1 MKKINKNLY
10 NRLYIEA
17 QELKMLGKVKLANS
31 ILNSLGSVS
40 EEELKESSDEDF
52 IEKDIFENTKQDLT
66 EIVIQLCSD
75 LNCNI
80 SSKDIDLIASKLTDV
95 LITKIENLKD

>member
-52 IEKDIFENTKQDLT
+52 IEKDIFR
-66 EIVIQLCSD
+66 IQ
-75 LNCNI
+75 N
-80 SSKDIDLIASKLTDV
+80 
-95 LITKIENLKD
+95 KI